1 MYIVGVKFGDTFS
14 PGCMFR
20 PRDRRMDTL
29 GLRHK
34 KLFVLYSFVTWWGKR
49 IWLPSNQCCPWSH
62 SAWGRLTHCSQ
73 SLASDRPPQRFAEPG
88 KSFHSFLKMLHLH
101 EHHHHQYHH
110 HHHHH
115 HLHEHH
121 VDVHQGCDRD
131 PNHGS
136 TIQDKNSN
144 LGDGNYFWINIK
156 CMLWKTFAMVGEF
169 TFMITV
175 AVKSESAMFSI
186 IQAPT

>member
-1 MYIVGVKFGDTFS
+1 MYIARVKFGDTFS

-34 KLFVLYSFVTWWGKR
+34 KLFALYSFVTWWGKR

-101 EHHHHQYHH
+101 EHY
-110 HHHHH
+110 
-115 HLHEHH
+115 
-121 VDVHQGCDRD
+121 VDVNNNNNNNFTCT
-131 PNHGS
+131 S
-136 TIQDKNSN
+136 ITLMS
-144 LGDGNYFWINIK
+144 IK
-156 CMLWKTFAMVGEF
+156 AVTEIPIMAPPFRTRTATWAMA
-169 TFMITV
+169 II
-175 AVKSESAMFSI
+175 SESI
-186 IQAPT
+186 